1 MPPLQVDKQSVYFSL
16 PLIKRT
22 PCGSGSVKT
31 TRMDSF
37 HNPCKAGLM
46 PTMGE
51 SVCSKNQ
58 APLMEAK
65 LYDKKMF
72 HILI

>member
-1 MPPLQVDKQSVYFSL
+1 
-16 PLIKRT
+16 
-22 PCGSGSVKT
+22 
-31 TRMDSF
+31 MDSF
-37 HNPCKAGLM
+37 HNPCKAGPM

-65 LYDKKMF
+65 LYDKNMF